1 MVEENEKLGDT
12 FRPNLNVQIWK
23 LITIDLF
30 LGSI

>member
-1 MVEENEKLGDT
+1 MVEENEKLGGT
-12 FRPNLNVQIWK
+12 FRPNLNAQIWK